1 MISAREELDLPVSPA
16 MDGLLKVH
24 RRVVDGLEPEGET
37 RTFTGVASTKLL
49 VPVTQAGHLI
59 GRQGTTIKSI
69 QDASGAFV
77 RVVSS
82 GKVFSNLCSIKLAFF
97 LALYLLH

>member
-1 MISAREELDLPVSPA
+1 MISAREELDLPLSPA

-37 RTFTGVASTKLL
+37 RSFTGVASTKLL

-82 GKVFSNLCSIKLAFF
+82 GKVFFNLAFF
-97 LALYLLH
+97 LALYLCKSLV